1 MKNKLLPFAIFLL
14 INGCV
19 FDNESRMQ
27 YRFGQYIGR
36 KFDLYEFINMSP
48 AECEDR
54 ANLDIYRTQ
63 HNQPRGFA
71 FFPWNPL
78 NFRKNCGI
86 HKISETS
93 KTADYEITYYGTC
106 KYIYTVEKKTDL
118 ILAWRYTK
126 DSKNCVPGP

>member
-1 MKNKLLPFAIFLL
+1 MKNKFLL
-14 INGCV
+14 LLSYLMLSGCYTHAAFKNGM
-19 FDNESRMQ
+19 DRT
-27 YRFGQYIGR
+27 IGE
-36 KFDLYEFINMSP
+36 KFDVYQFVDMSP
-48 AECEDR
+48 SECLNQR
-54 ANLDIYRTQ
+54 NIRIYKTQ
-63 HNQPRGFA
+63 RQL
-71 FFPWNPL
+71 PWGYDLYPWSPL
-78 NFRKNCGI
+78 NRENCGI

>member
-1 MKNKLLPFAIFLL
+1 MKNKFLL
-14 INGCV
+14 LLSYLMLSGCYTQAA
-19 FDNESRMQ
+19 FERGKDST
-27 YRFGQYIGR
+27 IGK

-63 HNQPRGFA
+63 HNQPRVFA

-86 HKISETS
+86 HKISETP

>member
-1 MKNKLLPFAIFLL
+1 MKNKLLSLL
-14 INGCV
+14 ICFTLSGCYTQAAFENGM
-19 FDNESRMQ
+19 DRTI
-27 YRFGQYIGR
+27 GQ
-36 KFDLYEFINMSP
+36 KFDVYQFVAMSP
-48 AECEDR
+48 DECLKQRADR
-54 ANLDIYRTQ
+54 AYKSEHRL
-63 HNQPRGFA
+63 PRGFILY
-71 FFPWNPL
+71 PWHSM
-78 NFRKNCGI
+78 NFENCGI

>member
-1 MKNKLLPFAIFLL
+1 MKNKILLLL
-14 INGCV
+14 SYLMLSGCYTQAAFERGV
-19 FDNESRMQ
+19 DST
-27 YRFGQYIGR
+27 IGK
-36 KFDLYEFINMSP
+36 KFDAYHFIDMSP
-48 AECEDR
+48 AECDEE
-54 ANLDIYRTQ
+54 ANQRIYRLQ
-63 HNQPRGFA
+63 HHLPRGLNL
-71 FFPWNPL
+71 FPWHPL
-78 NFRKNCGI
+78 NRENCGI

>member
-1 MKNKLLPFAIFLL
+1 MKNNFLL
-14 INGCV
+14 ATIILMMQGCV
-19 FDNESRMQ
+19 LDNESRMRTRLGG
-27 YRFGQYIGR
+27 YVGD
-36 KFDLYEFINMSP
+36 KFDAYEFIDMSP
-48 AECEDR
+48 KDC
-54 ANLDIYRTQ
+54 LTHHSQ
-63 HNQPRGFA
+63 A
-71 FFPWNPL
+71 FYHKKRILYPWNPL
-78 NFRKNCGI
+78 NNENCGI